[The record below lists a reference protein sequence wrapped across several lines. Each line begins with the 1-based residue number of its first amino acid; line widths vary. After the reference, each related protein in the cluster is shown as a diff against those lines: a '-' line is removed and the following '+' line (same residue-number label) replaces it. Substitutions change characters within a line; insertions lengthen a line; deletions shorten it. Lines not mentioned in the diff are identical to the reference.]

1 MGTHKGEIM
10 TTTEV
15 PRLKDSNQTE
25 MINIMALTIEINS
38 NLKIIGATF
47 QAEDLLMIRTNIL
60 QIAMSI
66 DQTQQGCP
74 SHHHPAG
81 QMNTGTET
89 IRSPITEANNIMTM
103 IKVRETETETDMV
116 QGVVT
121 TVTGAAIINHLI
133 HEGLTETTI
142 SVGIGDTKS

>member
-1 MGTHKGEIM
+1 MGTHKGEI
-10 TTTEV
+10 TITTEV
-15 PRLKDSNQTE
+15 PRLKDSNQME

-66 DQTQQGCP
+66 DQTQQGCL

-81 QMNTGTET
+81 
-89 IRSPITEANNIMTM
+89 
-103 IKVRETETETDMV
+103 
-116 QGVVT
+116 
-121 TVTGAAIINHLI
+121 
-133 HEGLTETTI
+133 
-142 SVGIGDTKS
+142 